1 MLARI
6 MTWGGGLGA
15 GIAALCCFTGVL
27 PLVLGGLGL
36 GALTDTLYRDSVLFP
51 VLGLSLIIMGAGLW
65 LKRQR

>member
-15 GIAALCCFTGVL
+15 AIAALCCFTGVL

-36 GALTDTLYRDSVLFP
+36 GALTGAFYRDSVLFS